1 MSAQRSRLKKR
12 QQLEEMQEEKSLL
25 SAENKALRAEVS
37 RLKQILTEHLDCSV
51 TVRAGTRETLS
62 RQVSGGAEDQ
72 TQTKS
77 VHKQNIETQTPAHC
91 EPYKHQTQSPFRY
104 ESATSPPQIYPEDLR
119 VRVDTRV
126 ESRVES
132 GVESVVSLHL
142 KQDEKSVPPESCA
155 VTPPGPGTEGRRSKM
170 KQRLALH
177 CEKVGQKKKLK
188 ATNKARL
195 KDKLQII
202 KQKLAEDEN
211 VWSSLQSTKNK

>member
-1 MSAQRSRLKKR
+1 MRNILKSRQSNRGEPLSRK
-12 QQLEEMQEEKSLL
+12 EKEKVES
-25 SAENKALRAEVS
+25 RAES
-37 RLKQILTEHLDCSV
+37 RVKS
-51 TVRAGTRETLS
+51 RA
-62 RQVSGGAEDQ
+62 
-72 TQTKS
+72 
-77 VHKQNIETQTPAHC
+77 
-91 EPYKHQTQSPFRY
+91 
-104 ESATSPPQIYPEDLR
+104 ES
-119 VRVDTRV
+119 RV

-132 GVESVVSLHL
+132 GVSLHL